1 MQHIEVMTT
10 FVMALLAIGIILLFC
25 ARDKKTNIRNY
36 PSPACQV
43 MKWYESDYIILERE
57 IENARNIYH
66 LDHIREAI
74 KEFKY
79 RYKGYQESITLQID
93 VNISVLKENGFIEG
107 GLNCRSGEMY
117 FTEKKTKFQLVFG
130 MRYNIGGKQRKYFSL
145 SKDFESQENAILFF
159 NELRVLLL
167 SKK

>member
-1 MQHIEVMTT
+1 MQPIEVMTT
-10 FVMALLAIGIILLFC
+10 FIMALLSIGIILLFC
-25 ARDKKTNIRNY
+25 ARDKKTKVKSY

-66 LDHIREAI
+66 LEFIRQSV

-93 VNISVLKENGFIEG
+93 VNRLVRQWRAKKISYEI
-107 GLNCRSGEMY
+107 R
-117 FTEKKTKFQLVFG
+117 
-130 MRYNIGGKQRKYFSL
+130 I
-145 SKDFESQENAILFF
+145 AIF
-159 NELRVLLL
+159 N
-167 SKK
+167 